1 MAEKYILTGG
11 PNSGKTTTLNALKKE
26 GFNVFDEAART
37 ILEDEMKN
45 DKKVITYKG
54 NVETRQ
60 KKILQLQLKNEKRA
74 ENIKGAV
81 FFDRG
86 IPDGIVYYRLSKTK
100 IPKSILLEAKRE
112 KRNYNKVFIFDMLPY
127 KTDSVR
133 KEPEEIAKKIHEQI
147 YEVYSE
153 LGYDIIRVPVMPVE
167 VRVSFIK
174 QKIL

>member
-133 KEPEEIAKKIHEQI
+133 KEPEEIAKNIHQLV